1 MICPHK
7 GAIRL
12 RIGPDSDE
20 MTMILVDH
28 CLRCGAYL
36 AVHPERLTPEQGAWL
51 ALHNLEVAMERLD
64 EPGEDGNRG

>member
-1 MICPHK
+1 MNECAHK

-12 RIGPDSDE
+12 RIGPDSDQ

-64 EPGEDGNRG
+64 EPAPR